1 MKTNKGIWK
10 KEFEI
15 EELNR
20 FSKNSIVSNVGIEF
34 LEKGPDFISA
44 SMPVDNRTIQP
55 LGILHGGAS

>member
-1 MKTNKGIWK
+1 
-10 KEFEI
+10 
-15 EELNR
+15 LNR

-55 LGILHGGAS
+55 LGILMAVHPWSWLKPSAARLPI